1 MTFDSS
7 FPKPT
12 HALDHT
18 ALLEV
23 GCEELPAALLP
34 GIREALFAG
43 AQKLRKEFRL
53 GEGDI
58 RVYATPQRL
67 IVFFLDL
74 PDSQEAR
81 VERVMG
87 PPSRLAGTLP
97 DQPSPQATGFAKNQ
111 SVPVSSLFFLD
122 TPKGSYLAVD
132 RSLPVQSAK
141 DVLPELF
148 SRLVGELPLSRSMRW
163 GEGSGP
169 FLRPILWT
177 LALFGE
183 ELIPFSV
190 CGQMSGNKTRTPRS
204 MGFLETTVHHVSHY
218 ASLVSDWPLIVDTDL
233 KKKMISQE
241 IDTTVR
247 MEADSGLLP
256 HGAVWVSDPELLS
269 EVSDLVEQFRVVVG
283 AFSTEFLNLPQEL
296 IQTVLRVHQRY
307 FVLKDK
313 EGQTLPN
320 FVCVAGNP
328 RANLHIIR
336 SGYEKVVRARL
347 EDAQYYFDRDR
358 KRSLS
363 DFSSDLSG
371 LNLFPGSGTYLDH
384 ARATRDVADWFL
396 DHVPDKEGLSR
407 TDLSGMLGR
416 ISAVYKADLAT
427 GLVREFPELQGVI
440 GGHYWRW
447 ENREQISRQD
457 AESGKVLLE
466 ARAIAEH
473 YRPRF
478 SGDVLPESLLG
489 RILAASDKYLYQ
501 VAAFKA
507 GLSPSGSEDPYA
519 VRRAGTGLVALIAD
533 SGWSIS
539 VKDLASRSA
548 GIFGESDCSLPLLN
562 FLLERLENLLGKDA
576 PILLVR
582 AALVSPSE
590 PIVLSCRRLAF
601 QKSILSDP
609 SLPALANLY
618 SRISNIIEKT
628 GEKIQKFNPELLVE
642 SAEKLLWD
650 QMKSTGLASQDGWGA
665 LCESGDFSQIWKRSL
680 LLVDPVT
687 NFFESVLV
695 NAPSKPLRD
704 NRLALLGT
712 ILSGLEMMGK
722 LSFLTQLLLP
732 LQEGAGETKSG

>member
-1 MTFDSS
+1 MTLSVS

-12 HALDHT
+12 HALDHS

-23 GCEELPAALLP
+23 GCEELPASLLP
-34 GIREALFAG
+34 GIREALFSG
-43 AQKLRKEFRL
+43 AKKLRKEFRL
-53 GEGDI
+53 GEGTI
-58 RVYATPQRL
+58 SVHATPQRL
-67 IVFFLDL
+67 IVFFHDL
-74 PDSQEAR
+74 PMNQEAR
-81 VERVMG
+81 IERVMG

-111 SVPVSSLFFLD
+111 SVPLSSLFFLD

-132 RSLPVQSAK
+132 RSLPVRSATE
-141 DVLPELF
+141 VLPELF
-148 SRLVGELPLSRSMRW
+148 SRLLEELPLSRSMRW

-169 FLRPILWT
+169 FLRPILWI
-177 LALFGE
+177 LALFGQ

-190 CGQMSGNKTRTPRS
+190 CGQSSGNQTRTPRS
-204 MGFLETTVHHVSHY
+204 MGFVKITVHHVSHY
-218 ASLVSDWPLIVDTDL
+218 AGLVSDWPLIVDTDL

-247 MEADSGLLP
+247 MEADGGLLP

-283 AFSTEFLNLPQEL
+283 AFAPDFLDLPQEL

-307 FVLKDK
+307 FVLRTK
-313 EGQTLPN
+313 EGETLPN
-320 FVCVAGNP
+320 FICVAGNP
-328 RANLHIIR
+328 RANLQVIR

-363 DFSSDLSG
+363 DFSRDLSG

-384 ARATRDVADWFL
+384 ARATRDLSDWFL
-396 DHVPDKEGLSR
+396 DHVPDTGELPRK
-407 TDLSGMLGR
+407 DLSGMLGR
-416 ISAVYKADLAT
+416 VSTVYKADLAT

-447 ENREQISRQD
+447 ENREKIARHGEE
-457 AESGKVLLE
+457 AEKILLE
-466 ARAIAEH
+466 AHAIAEH
-473 YRPRF
+473 YHPRF
-478 SGDVLPESLLG
+478 PGDTLPESIAG
-489 RILAASDKYLYQ
+489 RILSASDKYLYQ

-519 VRRAGTGLVALIAD
+519 VRRAGTGLIALIAD

-539 VKDLASRSA
+539 VKDLAERSA
-548 GIFGESDCSLPLLN
+548 GVFGESDCSLPLLN
-562 FLLERLENLLGKDA
+562 FWVERLENLLGKDA

-582 AALVSPSE
+582 AALVSSSE
-590 PIVLSCRRLAF
+590 PIGLSCRRLSF

-609 SLPALANLY
+609 SLPVLVNLY
-618 SRISNIIEKT
+618 GRISNIIGKAGEKT
-628 GEKIQKFNPELLVE
+628 QTVVPELLSE
-642 SAEKLLWD
+642 SAEQVLWD
-650 QMKSTGLASQDGWGA
+650 QMKSTGLSDPGGWTLLG
-665 LCESGDFSQIWKRSL
+665 ESGDFSEIWRRSL

-687 NFFESVLV
+687 KFFESVLV
-695 NAPSKPLRD
+695 NAPEKPLKD
-704 NRLALLGT
+704 NRFALLGT
-712 ILSGLEMMGK
+712 ILSGLGLLGK

-732 LQEGAGETKSG
+732 VQEESGDSTVG